1 MISSSFSAVV
11 VCVCS
16 EVFYFATTCCAT
28 IYSFSGREIASKSS
42 LIISLRH
49 NTSEMMAL
57 SSWFYRPICKSR
69 RFPDE
74 KYALFIGPTTIKSLL
89 RPFCDHKPLNC
100 INDGPTKVERNEGAT
115 HTHIYICI
123 YSTHYTKTLE
133 KREIIIMGRMVP
145 YIHKL
150 KTKYI
155 YIVVRSSTSYW
166 LREF

>member
-16 EVFYFATTCCAT
+16 EVKYFILLLVVLLYTLLVAEKLPLKVVLLSR
-28 IYSFSGREIASKSS
+28 YGS
-42 LIISLRH
+42 
-49 NTSEMMAL
+49 TSEMAL

-115 HTHIYICI
+115 HIHMYI

-133 KREIIIMGRMVP
+133 KREIIIMGRVP

-150 KTKYI
+150 KIKYI